1 MPSAY
6 NTRLPTDMILDT
18 GILQADIT
26 TPGTLETIG
35 VSRGGLSFDP
45 GSENHEVEY
54 DGRRAPVMG
63 LDRKVFMRPKITGT
77 MLLAGE
83 QDLRLYEFAG
93 AGTGLVVTVKPA
105 NIFLVA
111 GDYHKFALIFSRSG
125 YGATS
130 AGTVTITFP
139 VGLVMKYSISG
150 KDKSEAEIPI
160 EIEARQNRDD
170 ANSTD
175 GETLYTI
182 VVTEPV

>member
-35 VSRGGLSFDP
+35 VSRGGLNFDP

-77 MLLAGE
+77 MLLAGPK
-83 QDLRLYEFAG
+83 DLRLYEFG
-93 AGTGLVVTVKPA
+93 GTGSGNVVTVKPA
-105 NIFLVA
+105 NVFLIA

-130 AGTVTITFP
+130 PGTVTITFP
-139 VGLVMKYSISG
+139 VGLVMSYSIAG
-150 KDKSEAEIPI
+150 KDKDEGELAV

-170 ANSTD
+170 AGSSD

-182 VVTEPV
+182 VITDPV